1 MGLLQK
7 LADDK
12 PVVSTRR
19 DDKPKFTIM
28 RKEKVPG
35 DKNSLKNG
43 DPESKKLVRTLVENI
58 PQGILKQTTLRRKK
72 MSYRE
77 EAEELG
83 PHQESGKRLPNEQ
96 EGEDE
101 FFPGRKMVEDSA
113 ESQSEQESLCTIL
126 AEEKRRN
133 QDSELQT
140 DPSSGT
146 YNLDNHDMTREKNW

>member
-19 DDKPKFTIM
+19 DDKSEFTIM
-28 RKEKVPG
+28 RKEKVPD
-35 DKNSLKNG
+35 DKNSLKTG

-58 PQGILKQTTLRRKK
+58 PEGILKQTTLRRKK

-83 PHQESGKRLPNEQ
+83 THQEYGKRLPNEE

-101 FFPGRKMVEDSA
+101 IF
-113 ESQSEQESLCTIL
+113 
-126 AEEKRRN
+126 
-133 QDSELQT
+133 
-140 DPSSGT
+140 SG
-146 YNLDNHDMTREKNW
+146 EKNGRRFSGKSK